1 MGLRSDLSPGARPYQ
16 TRFQAVPAVSA
27 SICRVSVCSVYN
39 ISVCRVC
46 VRFVCPFVWGLAA
59 PSLTTFLC
67 FPPSRLRAALFPT
80 VFHRIFANGESSLLP
95 HLGLCLCSL
104 CSPLRLPSACSRGSK
119 PCCLPPLPTD
129 ACLASPYQ
137 PSTCLPF
144 RNLLVTCGFCLA
156 GRLCP
161 GFFFPFIIR
170 LVP

>member
-1 MGLRSDLSPGARPYQ
+1 MYLCA
-16 TRFQAVPAVSA
+16 
-27 SICRVSVCSVYN
+27 VYN

-46 VRFVCPFVWGLAA
+46 VQFVCPFVWGLAA

-119 PCCLPPLPTD
+119 PCCLSPLPIY

-137 PSTCLPF
+137 PFTCLPF
-144 RNLLVTCGFCLA
+144 HNLLVSYGFCLA
-156 GRLCP
+156 GHFYVLDSYSPSSSGWFPESCCAPRLSVICSHC
-161 GFFFPFIIR
+161 
-170 LVP
+170 L